1 MFKHIL
7 LATDGSALSS
17 EAVIQAMQL
26 ARSLHARVSA
36 MTIALVHDQAFGSAG
51 LMLPASGS
59 FKEQFEE
66 HQSARANE
74 IISEVKKAALKYGV
88 HCFSAIVFDARPYEA
103 IIKRAEQSQCDL
115 IVMASHGLR
124 GVDGVLL
131 GSETQRVLT
140 HTRIP
145 VLVCR
150 MASGTT

>member
-7 LATDGSALSS
+7 LATDGSILSS

-26 ARSLHARVSA
+26 ARSLNAKVTA
-36 MTIALVHDQAFGSAG
+36 MTVALEYPQTFGSAG
-51 LMLPASGS
+51 LMLSPSGS

-66 HQSARANE
+66 HQSARANA

-88 HCFSAIVFDARPYEA
+88 QCFSAIVFDARPYEA
-103 IIKRAEQSQCDL
+103 IIRQAEQSRCDL

-124 GVDGVLL
+124 GLDDVVL

-140 HTRIP
+140 HTKIP

-150 MASGTT
+150 QPSGAA